1 MSREKAGGGATPE
14 KVWIVLPL
22 LSLVGVLAT
31 FVVMYLFWLEP

>member
-1 MSREKAGGGATPE
+1 MPE

-31 FVVMYLFWLEP
+31 FVVVYLVWLEP